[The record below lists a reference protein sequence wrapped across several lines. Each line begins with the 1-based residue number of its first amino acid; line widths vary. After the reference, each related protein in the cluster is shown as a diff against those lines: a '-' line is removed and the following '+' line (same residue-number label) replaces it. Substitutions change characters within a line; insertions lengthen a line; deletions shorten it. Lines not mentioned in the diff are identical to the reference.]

1 MEGSFL
7 VHSKASTYPREKLRE
22 NHCFDKDRRLVAWKN
37 VWRVI
42 RLRGFSLNLVL
53 FFYFLGFCNS
63 KYSNGFHHTP
73 VHHRLNGWSI
83 TISNISLDASWIR
96 ITHSVCLSYLKI
108 RKDQLQATKHLSR
121 MCIDCKGV
129 LTRGPAYY
137 IRSLSALYLLLIILL
152 TRGCCWVRS
161 VSVSYLETDRKQ
173 RRPLEATED
182 VGIIGFRLLAS
193 DWLIIQETTSCT
205 AIEKKM
211 PAPRSA
217 EALLCM
223 RSL

>member
-1 MEGSFL
+1 
-7 VHSKASTYPREKLRE
+7 
-22 NHCFDKDRRLVAWKN
+22 
-37 VWRVI
+37 
-42 RLRGFSLNLVL
+42 
-53 FFYFLGFCNS
+53 
-63 KYSNGFHHTP
+63 
-73 VHHRLNGWSI
+73 
-83 TISNISLDASWIR
+83 
-96 ITHSVCLSYLKI
+96 
-108 RKDQLQATKHLSR
+108 
-121 MCIDCKGV
+121 MCIDCMGV